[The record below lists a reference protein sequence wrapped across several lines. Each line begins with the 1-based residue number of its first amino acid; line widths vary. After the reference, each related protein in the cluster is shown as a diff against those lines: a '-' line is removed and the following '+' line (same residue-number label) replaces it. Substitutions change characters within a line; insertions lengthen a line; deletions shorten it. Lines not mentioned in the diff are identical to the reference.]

1 MAKIYEALRR
11 AERERESAPLSAP
24 LSAPVSAPVPLPPA
38 PPAPPETPSAP
49 TPPEASPAPDPGP
62 SPFEPSERG
71 GEVHRARP
79 RTRPGAKSV
88 ASTDKRR
95 IALLEPESFVAEQF
109 RVLRTRLDSL
119 AADAPLEVLAITSAL
134 SGEGKSHVAINLAL
148 VIAMGVARKVVLV
161 DCDMRRP
168 VVHRSL
174 GFEPD
179 VGLAEILLD
188 RARPE
193 QAILPVDGTS
203 LEVLGVRM
211 QPPNPS
217 ELLAGPRMRDLVA
230 ELREEY
236 DWVILDTP
244 PTLGLPD
251 SKIVGELCDGY
262 LVVVRA
268 GETPRADV
276 EAALEALDPR
286 CVVGLVLNRAQ
297 MRSERYAYP
306 TESVTGA

>member
-11 AERERESAPLSAP
+11 AERERESAPLAAP

-62 SPFEPSERG
+62 PPFEPSERG
-71 GEVHRARP
+71 GEVHCARLV
-79 RTRPGAKSV
+79 AKSV
-88 ASTDKRR
+88 ASTDKRC

-119 AADAPLEVLAITSAL
+119 AADAPLEALAITSAL

-188 RARPE
+188 RARPQ
-193 QAILPVDGTS
+193 QAILPIDGTS